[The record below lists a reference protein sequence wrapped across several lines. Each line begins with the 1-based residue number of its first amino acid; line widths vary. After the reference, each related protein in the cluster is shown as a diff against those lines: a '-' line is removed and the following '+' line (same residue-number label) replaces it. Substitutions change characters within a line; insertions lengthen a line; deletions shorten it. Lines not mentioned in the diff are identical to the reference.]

1 MEATT
6 PIITSNPRGARR
18 SARAHDAIL
27 SAAAELAQES
37 GYLSVSIEKIAA
49 AANVG
54 KQTIYRWWPNKAALY
69 VEVYGQLADTQH
81 LSEDTGELFTDLS
94 VMTRKLL
101 AIYDDTPAAT
111 ILSGLVLEAQ
121 SDPIAMRQLHEI
133 YIQPR
138 RGIVGTIVR
147 RAQERGQASRSV
159 DPDFISDLFS
169 SFVWFKLLIQPT
181 RLDNSSIDMLVQ
193 ALVTIAAHECSGL
206 ATAGATRKG
215 A

>member
-1 MEATT
+1 MQATT
-6 PIITSNPRGARR
+6 SITNSAPRGARR

-27 SAAAELAQES
+27 SAATKLAEEG

-49 AANVG
+49 SANVG

-69 VEVYGQLADTQH
+69 VEVYCQLADTLH
-81 LSEDTGELFTDLS
+81 LSEDTGELFSDLS

-121 SDPIAMRQLHEI
+121 SDPAAMRQLHEI

-138 RGIVGTIVR
+138 RGIVGAIVR

-181 RLDNSSIDMLVQ
+181 PPDNSSIENLVQ
-193 ALVTIAAHECSGL
+193 ALVTIAVAGCDGPVMPR
-206 ATAGATRKG
+206 ATIEGA
-215 A
+215 